1 MLEPIS
7 NPVLAGFTALCQLG
21 WSVVLMDPVLSVGP
35 TWFLIATVL
44 VLVKLLA
51 FLR

>member
-1 MLEPIS
+1 MLKHIS
-7 NPVLAGFTALCQLG
+7 NLVLAGFMALCQLG
-21 WSVVLMDPVLSVGP
+21 WSVVLIDLVLSVGP

-44 VLVKLLA
+44 VLSKLLA